1 MNKRN
6 ITRQLICLSFI
17 VCQLLLSVVLTA
29 CSSDNDSS
37 TPAPVET
44 AIVEKLNVDVIMPV
58 EVRSMWQSAIDLAIA
73 NIEAA
78 QKNLPRQVKLNLRY
92 HDESASDLE
101 QTVYSLCY
109 PKEGDDTC
117 HLILGP
123 YRSSMAEM
131 ILANAAQ
138 RRVPDER

>member
-1 MNKRN
+1 M
-6 ITRQLICLSFI
+6 TRQLICLSFI

-44 AIVEKLNVDVIMPV
+44 AIVETLNVDVIMPV

-123 YRSSMAEM
+123 
-131 ILANAAQ
+131 
-138 RRVPDER
+138 